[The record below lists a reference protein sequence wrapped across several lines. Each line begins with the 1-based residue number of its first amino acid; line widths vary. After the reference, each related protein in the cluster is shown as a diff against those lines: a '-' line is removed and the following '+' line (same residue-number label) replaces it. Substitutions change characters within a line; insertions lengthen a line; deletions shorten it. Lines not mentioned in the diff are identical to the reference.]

1 VAFFIAYHQSINQS
15 KMNKLI
21 LITAAFLFLIV
32 AKTSAQN
39 GFTIEGKITNN
50 QNKAIPSIQITLT
63 NANDNS
69 VAKIEITD
77 TDGNFSINNLKE
89 GNYKVVL
96 DDMEYSP
103 YQSETIALSSSN
115 PVVNLSPIVLSART
129 STDLQEVVIT
139 KKKPFIENKID
150 RTVVNVDA
158 FITAAGGD
166 AMDVLEKSPGISVDQ
181 NGTITF
187 KGKSGVQVFIDD
199 KPTYLSGAELEA
211 YLKSLPASTL
221 DKIELMTNPPAKYDA
236 AGGAGI
242 INIVSKRSKARGF
255 NANLT
260 SRFNQ
265 GKKGGHRQGLNF
277 NYMEDKIRVFG
288 NVGFAENNPIND
300 LFIFR
305 KFKDNNGATTSLFYQ
320 NSDLNMKIK
329 STNARI
335 GMDYYASDKTTIGF
349 GLSGIL
355 RNNNQNSDVNSEVT
369 DANMVLDSTIV
380 AYNRQKQKFKNGGIN
395 VNLRHDLD
403 SLGQRITLD
412 LDYLKYDTS
421 SKQTF
426 NNYVYQPDNS
436 LSNQDELRGFLPSD
450 LNIYALKTDYTLPF
464 KDGSTF
470 ETGYKVSYTKTDN
483 IADYRD
489 VINGEEIPN
498 YNSSNHFKYNE
509 IINAAYVNLNTNYK
523 RFGFQMGLRLEN
535 TESKGN
541 QLGNVEQEASK
552 FKRNYTNLFPTVY
565 VQYKLDS
572 IGNNQLVVNYGR
584 RINRPYFQDLN
595 PFISPLDKFTFYS
608 GNPYLN
614 PSFAN
619 NYELS
624 YRYKGLFSTTLSY
637 GSSKD
642 DINETIEIN
651 DGIYYSRPGNI
662 GKSEFYSLN
671 ANLQLPV
678 TKWWNTNIYSEVTHS
693 KFKSKLYTEDL
704 NSSGT
709 FWSISV
715 NNSFKFDK
723 GWSAELSGN
732 YHTDIVSSQFVLLSR
747 SNINI
752 GVQKKLLQDKASI
765 KLSVNDIFYSN
776 INNGIIKNLQNTEAN
791 WTNKYDSRFAALTFT
806 YSFGKSFAPKNQYN
820 SNGAETEMNR
830 VKG

>member
-1 VAFFIAYHQSINQS
+1 
-15 KMNKLI
+15 MNKLI
-21 LITAAFLFLIV
+21 LIIATFLLLFATKV
-32 AKTSAQN
+32 AAQN
-39 GFTIEGKITNN
+39 GFSIAGKIINKE
-50 QNKAIPSIQITLT
+50 NKALPSIQITLT
-63 NANDNS
+63 NAADNS

-77 TDGNFSINNLKE
+77 ADGNFAIQNLKE
-89 GNYKVVL
+89 GNYKVVI

-103 YQSETIALSSSN
+103 YQSETISLNASN
-115 PVVNLSPIVLSART
+115 PSVNLAPITLASKSAT
-129 STDLQEVVIT
+129 NLNEVVVT

-166 AMDVLEKSPGISVDQ
+166 AMDVLEKSPGIIVDQ

-211 YLKSLPASTL
+211 YLRSLPASTL
-221 DKIELMTNPPAKYDA
+221 DKIELITNPPAKYDA

-260 SRFNQ
+260 SRFSQ
-265 GKKGGHRQGLNF
+265 GKRSGNRQGINF
-277 NYMEDKIRVFG
+277 NYMQDKIRVFG
-288 NVGFAENNPIND
+288 NIGYAQQNPIND

-305 KFKDNNGATTSLFYQ
+305 KFKNNDGSTNSLFYQ
-320 NSDLNMKIK
+320 NSDIDTKVK

-335 GMDYYASDKTTIGF
+335 GIDYYASDKTTIGF
-349 GLSGIL
+349 GLSGVS
-355 RNNNQNSDVNSEVT
+355 RNDNQYTAVRSEVT
-369 DANMVLDSTIV
+369 DANSVLDSSIV
-380 AYNRQKQKFKNGGIN
+380 ANNLEKQKFKNGGIN
-395 VNLRHDLD
+395 FNLRHELD
-403 SLGQRITLD
+403 SLGQRITMD

-426 NNYVYQPDNS
+426 NNFIYQPDNS
-436 LSNQDELRGFLPSD
+436 LSSQDQLKGFLPSD
-450 LNIYALKTDYTLPF
+450 LDIYALKTDYTLPF

-489 VINGEEIPN
+489 VVNNVEIPN
-498 YNSSNHFKYNE
+498 YATSNHFKYDE
-509 IINAAYVNLNTNYK
+509 IINAAYVNFNTNYK
-523 RFGFQMGLRLEN
+523 RFGFQTGLRLEN
-535 TESKGN
+535 TESRGN
-541 QLGNVEQEASK
+541 QLGNIEQPASK

-595 PFISPLDKFTFYS
+595 PFVSPLDKFTFYS
-608 GNPYLN
+608 GNPFLN

-651 DGIYYSRPGNI
+651 EGIYYSRPGNI
-662 GKSEFYSLN
+662 GKSEFFSIN
-671 ANLQLPV
+671 ANLQLEL
-678 TKWWNTNIYSEVTHS
+678 TKWWTSNTYSELTHN
-693 KFKSKLYTEDL
+693 KYKSKLYTENL

-709 FWSISV
+709 FWYFSM
-715 NNSFKFDK
+715 NNSFKFNK

-732 YHTDIVSSQFVLLSR
+732 YQTDIVSSQFILLSR

-752 GVQKKLLQDKASI
+752 GVQKKLLQDKATI
-765 KLSVNDIFYSN
+765 KLSANDIFYSN

-791 WTNKYDSRFAALTFT
+791 WTNKLDSRFVALTFT
-806 YSFGKSFAPKNQYN
+806 YSFGKSFAPKKQYN
-820 SNGAETEMNR
+820 SNGAENEINR
-830 VKG
+830 VKN

>member
-1 VAFFIAYHQSINQS
+1 
-15 KMNKLI
+15 MNKLI
-21 LITAAFLFLIV
+21 LITTAFLLVFV
-32 AKTSAQN
+32 TQVSAQN
-39 GFTIEGKITNN
+39 GYSIAGKISNN
-50 QNKAIPSIQITLT
+50 QNKALASIQITLT

-77 TDGNFSINNLKE
+77 ADGNFAIQNLKE
-89 GNYKVVL
+89 GNYKVVI
-96 DDMEYSP
+96 DDMEYSL
-103 YQSETIALSSSN
+103 YQSETITLNASN
-115 PVVNLSPIVLSART
+115 PKANLAPIILTSKSA
-129 STDLQEVVIT
+129 TDLNEVVIK
-139 KKKPFIENKID
+139 KKKPFVENKID

-166 AMDVLEKSPGISVDQ
+166 AMDVLEKSPGIIVDQ

-242 INIVSKRSKARGF
+242 INIVSKRSKVRGF

-260 SRFNQ
+260 SRFSQ
-265 GKKGGHRQGLNF
+265 GKRSGNRQGLNF
-277 NYMEDKIRVFG
+277 NYMENKIRVFG
-288 NVGFAENNPIND
+288 NVGYGENNPLND

-305 KFKDNNGATTSLFYQ
+305 KFKNTDDSTNSLFYQ
-320 NSDLNMKIK
+320 NSDIDTKIK

-349 GLSGIL
+349 GLSGVL
-355 RNNNQNSDVNSEVT
+355 RNNNQFSDVRSEVT
-369 DANMVLDSTIV
+369 DANSVLDSSIV
-380 AYNRQKQKFKNGGIN
+380 ANNLNKQKFKNGGIN
-395 VNLRHDLD
+395 FNLRHELD
-403 SLGQRITLD
+403 SLGQRITVD

-426 NNYVYQPDNS
+426 NNYIYQPDNS
-436 LSNQDELRGFLPSD
+436 LSSQDQLKGYLPSD
-450 LNIYALKTDYTLPF
+450 LNIYGLKTDYTLPF

-470 ETGYKVSYTKTDN
+470 ETGYKVSYTQTDN

-489 VINGEEIPN
+489 VVNGEEIPN
-498 YNSSNHFKYNE
+498 YSTSNHFKYDE
-509 IINAAYVNLNTNYK
+509 IINAAYVNFNTNYK
-523 RFGFQMGLRLEN
+523 RFGIQTGLRVEN
-535 TESKGN
+535 TESRGN
-541 QLGNVEQEASK
+541 QLGNVEQAASK
-552 FKRNYTNLFPTVY
+552 FKRNYTNLFPTVF

-572 IGNNQLVVNYGR
+572 IGNNQLVANYGR

-608 GNPYLN
+608 GNPFLN

-624 YRYKGLFSTTLSY
+624 YRYKGMFSTTLSY

-662 GKSEFYSLN
+662 GKSEYFSLN
-671 ANLQLPV
+671 ANLQLEF
-678 TKWWNTNIYSEVTHS
+678 TKWWTSNTYTEVTHS
-693 KFKSKLYTEDL
+693 KYKSKLYTEDL

-709 FWSISV
+709 FWVFSM
-715 NNSFKFDK
+715 NNSFKFNK

-732 YHTDIVSSQFVLLSR
+732 YQTDIVSAQFVLLSR

-752 GVQKKLLQDKASI
+752 GVQKKLLQDKATI
-765 KLSVNDIFYSN
+765 KLSANDIFYSN
-776 INNGIIKNLQNTEAN
+776 MNNGIIKNLQNTDAN
-791 WTNKYDSRFAALTFT
+791 WTNKLDSRFVALTFT
-806 YSFGKSFAPKNQYN
+806 YSFGKSFAPKKQYN
-820 SNGAETEMNR
+820 SNGAQDEMNR

>member
-1 VAFFIAYHQSINQS
+1 
-15 KMNKLI
+15 MNKLI
-21 LITAAFLFLIV
+21 LITTAFLLLFV
-32 AKTSAQN
+32 TQVSAQN
-39 GFTIEGKITNN
+39 GYSITGKISNKE
-50 QNKAIPSIQITLT
+50 NKALASIQITLT

-77 TDGNFSINNLKE
+77 VDGNFAIQNLKE
-89 GNYKVVL
+89 GNYKVVI
-96 DDMEYSP
+96 DDMDYSP
-103 YQSETIALSSSN
+103 YQSETITLNAAN
-115 PVVNLSPIVLSART
+115 PRANLASIVLTPKSA
-129 STDLQEVVIT
+129 TDLNEVVIK
-139 KKKPFIENKID
+139 KKKPFVENKID

-166 AMDVLEKSPGISVDQ
+166 AMDVLEKSPGIIVDQ

-236 AGGAGI
+236 SGGAGI

-260 SRFNQ
+260 SRFSQ
-265 GKKGGHRQGLNF
+265 GKRSGNRQGLNF
-277 NYMEDKIRVFG
+277 NYMENKIRVFG
-288 NVGFAENNPIND
+288 NVGYGENNPLND

-305 KFKDNNGATTSLFYQ
+305 KFKNTDGSTNSLFYQ
-320 NSDLNMKIK
+320 NSDIDTKIK

-349 GLSGIL
+349 GLSGVL
-355 RNNNQNSDVNSEVT
+355 RNNNQFSDVRSEVT
-369 DANMVLDSTIV
+369 DANSVLDSSIV
-380 AYNRQKQKFKNGGIN
+380 ANNLNKQKFKNGGIN
-395 VNLRHDLD
+395 FNLRHELD
-403 SLGQRITLD
+403 SLGQRITVD
-412 LDYLKYDTS
+412 LDYLKYDTAS
-421 SKQTF
+421 RQTF
-426 NNYVYQPDNS
+426 NNYIYQPDNS
-436 LSNQDELRGFLPSD
+436 LSSQDQLKGYLPSD
-450 LNIYALKTDYTLPF
+450 LNIYGLKTDYTLPF

-470 ETGYKVSYTKTDN
+470 ETGYKVSYTQTDN

-498 YNSSNHFKYNE
+498 YSTSNHFKYDE
-509 IINAAYVNLNTNYK
+509 IINAAYVNFNTNYK
-523 RFGFQMGLRLEN
+523 RFGIQTGLRVEN
-535 TESKGN
+535 TESRGN
-541 QLGNVEQEASK
+541 QLGNVEQAASK

-608 GNPYLN
+608 GNPFLN

-624 YRYKGLFSTTLSY
+624 YRYKGMFSTTLSY

-662 GKSEFYSLN
+662 GKSEYFSLN
-671 ANLQLPV
+671 ANLQLEF
-678 TKWWNTNIYSEVTHS
+678 TKWWTANTYTEVTHS
-693 KFKSKLYTEDL
+693 KFRSKLYTEDL
-704 NSSGT
+704 NTSGT
-709 FWSISV
+709 FWVFSM
-715 NNSFKFDK
+715 NNSFKFNK

-732 YHTDIVSSQFVLLSR
+732 YQTDIVSAQFVLLSR

-752 GVQKKLLQDKASI
+752 GVQKKLLQDKATI
-765 KLSVNDIFYSN
+765 KLSANDIFYSN
-776 INNGIIKNLQNTEAN
+776 MNNGIIKNLQNTDAN
-791 WTNKYDSRFAALTFT
+791 WTNKLDSRFVALTFT
-806 YSFGKSFAPKNQYN
+806 YSFGKSFAPKKQYN
-820 SNGAETEMNR
+820 SNGAADEMNR

>member
-1 VAFFIAYHQSINQS
+1 MS
-15 KMNKLI
+15 KLI
-21 LITAAFLFLIV
+21 LITAAFLLLFTVKL
-32 AKTSAQN
+32 TAQN
-39 GFTIEGKITNN
+39 GFSINGKIINE
-50 QNKAIPSIQITLT
+50 QSKPLSSIQITLT

-69 VAKIEITD
+69 IAKIEITD
-77 TDGNFSINNLKE
+77 NDGKFIIQNLKE
-89 GNYKVVL
+89 GNYKVIV

-103 YQSETIALSSSN
+103 YQSEAIILNAAN
-115 PVVNLSPIVLSART
+115 PNVNLAPISLTFKLAT
-129 STDLQEVVIT
+129 NLNEVIIT

-166 AMDVLEKSPGISVDQ
+166 AMDILEKSPGISVNQD
-181 NGTITF
+181 GTITF

-255 NANLT
+255 NANIT
-260 SRFNQ
+260 SRFSQ
-265 GKKGGHRQGLNF
+265 GKRSGHRQGMNF
-277 NYMEDKIRVFG
+277 NYMENKIRVFG
-288 NVGFAENNPIND
+288 SVGYAQQNPVND

-305 KFKDNNGATTSLFYQ
+305 KFKDSNGNTNSLFYQ
-320 NSDLNMKIK
+320 NSFIESKVK

-349 GLSGIL
+349 GVSGIL
-355 RNNNQNSDVNSEVT
+355 RSSNPYSDVNSDVT
-369 DANMVLDSTIV
+369 DANSVLDSSII
-380 AYNRQKQKFKNGGIN
+380 ANNRQRQKFKNGGIN
-395 VNLRHDLD
+395 LNLRHELD
-403 SLGQRITLD
+403 SLGQKITFD
-412 LDYLKYDTS
+412 ADYLKYDTS
-421 SKQTF
+421 SEQIFK
-426 NNYVYQPDNS
+426 NYIYQPDNS
-436 LSNQDELRGFLPSD
+436 LSSQDELRGSLPSNI
-450 LNIYALKTDYTLPF
+450 NIYAFKSDYTLPF
-464 KDGSTF
+464 KNGSTF
-470 ETGYKVSYTKTDN
+470 ESGYKVSYTQTDN

-489 VINGEEIPN
+489 VINGEEVPN
-498 YNSSNHFKYNE
+498 YNTSNHFKYDE
-509 IINAAYVNLNTNYK
+509 IINAAYVNFNTNYK
-523 RFGFQMGLRLEN
+523 RFGIQTGLRVEN
-535 TESKGN
+535 TESKSH
-541 QLGNVEQEASK
+541 QLGNIEQAASK
-552 FKRNYTNLFPTVY
+552 FKKNYTNLFPTVY
-565 VQYKLDS
+565 IQYKLDS

-608 GNPYLN
+608 GNPFLD

-624 YRYKGLFSTTLSY
+624 YRYKGMLSTTLSY

-662 GKSEFYSLN
+662 GKSEFFSLN
-671 ANLQLPV
+671 ANLQLPF
-678 TKWWNTNIYSEVTHS
+678 TRWWSANAYSEVTHTR
-693 KFKSKLYTEDL
+693 FKSKLYTEDL
-704 NSSGT
+704 NTSGT
-709 FWSISV
+709 FWYFSM
-715 NNSFKFDK
+715 NNSFKFNK
-723 GWSAELSGN
+723 GWSAELSGT
-732 YHTDIVSSQFVLLSR
+732 YQTDMVSSQFVLLSR

-752 GVQKKLLQDKASI
+752 GVQKKLLQDKATI
-765 KLSVNDIFYSN
+765 KLTANDIFYSN
-776 INNGIIKNLQNTEAN
+776 MNNGIIKSLQNTDAN
-791 WTNKYDSRFAALTFT
+791 WTNKYDSRFIALTFT

-820 SNGAETEMNR
+820 SNGAENEMNR

>member
-1 VAFFIAYHQSINQS
+1 
-15 KMNKLI
+15 MNKLI
-21 LITAAFLFLIV
+21 AITTAFILLSV
-32 AKTSAQN
+32 LEVTGQN
-39 GFTIEGKITNN
+39 GFSITGKVNDKD
-50 QNKAIPSIQITLT
+50 NKVLSSVQITLT
-63 NANDNS
+63 NANDNT

-77 TDGNFSINNLKE
+77 TEGKFLIQNLKE
-89 GNYKVVL
+89 GNYKVVI

-103 YQSETIALSSSN
+103 YQSESITLNTSN
-115 PVVNLSPIVLSART
+115 PNVNLNSITLASKSTTNLNEVIV
-129 STDLQEVVIT
+129 T

-166 AMDVLEKSPGISVDQ
+166 AMDVLEKSPGIVVDQ

-242 INIVSKRSKARGF
+242 INIVSKRSKSRGF

-260 SRFNQ
+260 SRFSQ
-265 GKKGGHRQGLNF
+265 GKRSGNRQGINF

-288 NVGFAENNPIND
+288 NVGYAQNNPIND

-305 KFKDNNGATTSLFYQ
+305 KFKNTNGSTNSLFYQ
-320 NSDLNMKIK
+320 NSFIDTKIK

-335 GMDYYASDKTTIGF
+335 GMDYYVSDKTTIGL

-355 RNNNQNSDVNSEVT
+355 RSNNQNSDVNSEVT
-369 DANMVLDSTIV
+369 DANSVLDSSIV
-380 AYNRQKQKFKNGGIN
+380 AYNRQRQKFKNGGIN
-395 VNLRHDLD
+395 FNLRHELD
-403 SLGQRITLD
+403 SLGQKITVD

-421 SKQTF
+421 SRQTF
-426 NNYVYQPDNS
+426 NNYIYQPDNS
-436 LSNQDELRGFLPSD
+436 LSSQDELRGFLPSD
-450 LNIYALKTDYTLPF
+450 LDIYALKTDYILPF
-464 KDGSTF
+464 KNGSTF

-489 VINGEEIPN
+489 IIDGEEIPN
-498 YNSSNHFKYNE
+498 YDTSNHFKYDE
-509 IINAAYVNLNTNYK
+509 IINAAYINFNTSYK
-523 RFGFQMGLRLEN
+523 RFGIQTGLRVEN
-535 TESKGN
+535 TESRGN
-541 QLGNVEQEASK
+541 QLGNIEQPSSK
-552 FKRNYTNLFPTVY
+552 FKRNYTNLFPTVF

-608 GNPYLN
+608 GNPFLN

-662 GKSEFYSLN
+662 GKSEFFSIN
-671 ANLQLPV
+671 ANVQLSF
-678 TKWWNTNIYSEVTHS
+678 TKWWTANAYSELTHS
-693 KFKSKLYTEDL
+693 KFRSKLYTEDL

-709 FWSISV
+709 FWYFSM
-715 NNSFKFDK
+715 NNSFKFNK

-732 YHTDIVSSQFVLLSR
+732 YQTDIVSSQFVLLSR
-747 SNINI
+747 SNINFGI
-752 GVQKKLLQDKASI
+752 QKKLLQDKATI
-765 KLSVNDIFYSN
+765 KLSANDIFYSN
-776 INNGIIKNLQNTEAN
+776 MNNGIIKNLKNTDAN
-791 WTNKYDSRFAALTFT
+791 WTNKLDSRFVAMTFT

-820 SNGAETEMNR
+820 SNGAENEMNR

>member
-1 VAFFIAYHQSINQS
+1 
-15 KMNKLI
+15 MNKLI
-21 LITAAFLFLIV
+21 LIATAFLFVFITQV
-32 AKTSAQN
+32 SAQN
-39 GFTIEGKITNN
+39 GYSISGKISNN
-50 QNKAIPSIQITLT
+50 QNKVLTSIQITLT
-63 NANDNS
+63 NANDDS
-69 VAKIEITD
+69 VAKIEISD
-77 TDGNFSINNLKE
+77 ADGNFAIQNLKE
-89 GNYKVVL
+89 GNYKVVI

-103 YQSETIALSSSN
+103 YQSETISLNASN
-115 PVVNLSPIVLSART
+115 PKANLAPIILT
-129 STDLQEVVIT
+129 SKSVTDLNEVVIK
-139 KKKPFIENKID
+139 KKKPFVENKID

-166 AMDVLEKSPGISVDQ
+166 AMDVLEKSPGIIVDQ

-242 INIVSKRSKARGF
+242 INIVSKRSKVRGF

-260 SRFNQ
+260 SRFSQ
-265 GKKGGHRQGLNF
+265 GKRSGNRQGLNF
-277 NYMEDKIRVFG
+277 NYMENKIRVFG
-288 NVGFAENNPIND
+288 NVGYGENNPLND

-305 KFKDNNGATTSLFYQ
+305 KFKNTDGSTNSLFYQ
-320 NSDLNMKIK
+320 NSDIDTKIK

-349 GLSGIL
+349 GLSGVL
-355 RNNNQNSDVNSEVT
+355 RNNNQFSDVRSEVT
-369 DANMVLDSTIV
+369 DANSVLDSSIV
-380 AYNRQKQKFKNGGIN
+380 ANNLNKQKFKNGGIN
-395 VNLRHDLD
+395 FNLRHELD
-403 SLGQRITLD
+403 SLGQRITVD

-426 NNYVYQPDNS
+426 NNYIYQPDNS
-436 LSNQDELRGFLPSD
+436 LSSQDQLKGYLPSD
-450 LNIYALKTDYTLPF
+450 LNIYGLKTDYTLPF

-470 ETGYKVSYTKTDN
+470 ETGYKVSYTQTDN

-489 VINGEEIPN
+489 VVNGEEIPN
-498 YNSSNHFKYNE
+498 YSTSNHFKYDE
-509 IINAAYVNLNTNYK
+509 IINAAYVNFNTNYK
-523 RFGFQMGLRLEN
+523 RFGIQTGLRVEN
-535 TESKGN
+535 TESRGN
-541 QLGNVEQEASK
+541 QLGNVEQAASK
-552 FKRNYTNLFPTVY
+552 FKRNYTNLFPTVF

-572 IGNNQLVVNYGR
+572 IGNNQLVANYGR

-608 GNPYLN
+608 GNPFLN

-624 YRYKGLFSTTLSY
+624 YRYKGMFSTTLSY

-662 GKSEFYSLN
+662 GKSEYFSLN
-671 ANLQLPV
+671 ANLQLEF
-678 TKWWNTNIYSEVTHS
+678 TKWWTSNTYTEVTHA
-693 KFKSKLYTEDL
+693 KYKSKLYTEDL

-709 FWSISV
+709 FWVFSM
-715 NNSFKFDK
+715 NNSFKFNK

-732 YHTDIVSSQFVLLSR
+732 YQTDIVSAQFVLLSR

-752 GVQKKLLQDKASI
+752 GVQKKLLQDKATI
-765 KLSVNDIFYSN
+765 KLSANDIFYSN
-776 INNGIIKNLQNTEAN
+776 MNNGIIKNLQNTDAN
-791 WTNKYDSRFAALTFT
+791 WTNKLDSRFVALTFT
-806 YSFGKSFAPKNQYN
+806 YSFGKSFAPKKQYN
-820 SNGAETEMNR
+820 SNGAQDEMNR

>member
-1 VAFFIAYHQSINQS
+1 MS
-15 KMNKLI
+15 KLI
-21 LITAAFLFLIV
+21 LFTAAFLLLFTVRL
-32 AKTSAQN
+32 TAQN
-39 GFTIEGKITNN
+39 GFSINGKIINE
-50 QNKAIPSIQITLT
+50 QSKLLSSIQITLT

-69 VAKIEITD
+69 IAKIEITD
-77 TDGNFSINNLKE
+77 NDGKFVIQNLKE
-89 GNYKVVL
+89 GNYKVIV

-103 YQSETIALSSSN
+103 YQSEAIILNAAN
-115 PVVNLSPIVLSART
+115 PNVNLAPISLSFKLAT
-129 STDLQEVVIT
+129 NLNEVIIT

-166 AMDVLEKSPGISVDQ
+166 AMDILEKSPGISVNQD
-181 NGTITF
+181 GTITF

-260 SRFNQ
+260 SRFSQ
-265 GKKGGHRQGLNF
+265 GQRSGHRQGMNF
-277 NYMEDKIRVFG
+277 NYMENKIRVFG
-288 NVGFAENNPIND
+288 SVGYAQQNPVND

-305 KFKDNNGATTSLFYQ
+305 KFKDSNGNTNSLFYQ
-320 NSDLNMKIK
+320 NSFIESKVK

-349 GLSGIL
+349 GVSGIL
-355 RNNNQNSDVNSEVT
+355 RSNNPYSDVNSDVT
-369 DANMVLDSTIV
+369 DANSVLDSSIV
-380 AYNRQKQKFKNGGIN
+380 ANNRQRQKFKNGGIN
-395 VNLRHDLD
+395 LNLRHELD
-403 SLGQRITLD
+403 SLGQKITFD
-412 LDYLKYDTS
+412 ADYLKYDTS
-421 SKQTF
+421 SEQIFK
-426 NNYVYQPDNS
+426 NYIYQPDNS
-436 LSNQDELRGFLPSD
+436 LSSQDELRGSLPSNI
-450 LNIYALKTDYTLPF
+450 NIYAFKSDYTLPF
-464 KDGSTF
+464 KNGSTF
-470 ETGYKVSYTKTDN
+470 ESGYKVSYTQTDN

-489 VINGEEIPN
+489 VINGEEVPN
-498 YNSSNHFKYNE
+498 YNTSNHFKYDE
-509 IINAAYVNLNTNYK
+509 IINAAYVNFNTNYK
-523 RFGFQMGLRLEN
+523 RFGIQTGLRVEN
-535 TESKGN
+535 TESRSH
-541 QLGNVEQEASK
+541 QLGNIEQAASK
-552 FKRNYTNLFPTVY
+552 FKKNYTNLFPTVY
-565 VQYKLDS
+565 IQYKLDS

-608 GNPYLN
+608 GNPFLD

-624 YRYKGLFSTTLSY
+624 YRYKGMLSTTLSY

-651 DGIYYSRPGNI
+651 NGIYYSRPGNI
-662 GKSEFYSLN
+662 GKSEFFSLN
-671 ANLQLPV
+671 ANLQLPF
-678 TKWWNTNIYSEVTHS
+678 TRWWSANAYSEITHTR
-693 KFKSKLYTEDL
+693 FKSKLYTEDL
-704 NSSGT
+704 NTSGT
-709 FWSISV
+709 FWYFSM
-715 NNSFKFDK
+715 NNSFKFNN
-723 GWSAELSGN
+723 GWSAELSGT
-732 YHTDIVSSQFVLLSR
+732 YQTDMVSSQFVLLSR

-752 GVQKKLLQDKASI
+752 GVQKKLLQDKATI
-765 KLSVNDIFYSN
+765 KLTANDIFYSN
-776 INNGIIKNLQNTEAN
+776 MNNGIIKSLQNTDAN
-791 WTNKYDSRFAALTFT
+791 WTNKYDSRFIALTFT

-820 SNGAETEMNR
+820 SNGAENEMNR